1 MAYHPLTQLGTHKE
15 NRVHYWLFYF
25 LWTFDRRERE
35 GGWGGGWQKDM
46 LSVVKE
52 ATSVPAEALLSEWS
66 GVAWSDLGVHTAGA
80 LCTFTPYAVPLH
92 VAFHMEASRCV
103 AACHAELLLGK

>member
-1 MAYHPLTQLGTHKE
+1 MGTYKE

-25 LWTFDRRERE
+25 LWTFDRRE
-35 GGWGGGWQKDM
+35 GGGEFWQKDM

-66 GVAWSDLGVHTAGA
+66 GVA
-80 LCTFTPYAVPLH
+80 
-92 VAFHMEASRCV
+92 
-103 AACHAELLLGK
+103 